1 MSSIFTVH
9 FRSYQLFVILSSIIH
24 EPDVTYLLYVCI
36 DMMVKRSTNINILIE
51 NISGVTQKRLEIRL
65 YD

>member
-24 EPDVTYLLYVCI
+24 EPDVTYLLYVCR